1 MWKRFRNTNYEV
13 NEEGIVRHINT
24 KYVRKPYKG
33 EYLRITLYENKKQ
46 FTIHIHEI
54 VAELYLP
61 IIKDCNYIN
70 HKDGN
75 KYNNHKDNLERTTQS
90 ENIKHAYRT
99 GLKSAKGDK
108 NGRAIGKKK
117 ILS

>member
-1 MWKRFRNTNYEV
+1 MWKKFRNTNYEV
-13 NEEGIVRHINT
+13 SENGEVRHIT
-24 KYVRKPYKG
+24 KKTIRKPYKG
-33 EYLRITLYENKKQ
+33 EYLRISLYENKKQ

-54 VAELYLP
+54 MAELYL
-61 IIKDCNYIN
+61 IKPNYKCCIN

-75 KYNNHKDNLERTTQS
+75 KYNNHIDNLEYITQS
-90 ENIKHAYRT
+90 ENLIHAYKM

-117 ILS
+117 MLS